1 MVGGLM
7 KRGVMSGSR
16 CRYPGPRIVT
26 AKRRQVRALEQ
37 PGIARVLDA
46 NDRLQLEFT
55 GDDSAQVALL
65 SRLVGAGFPV
75 LEFNTEGA
83 GLEDLFMK
91 ITEGKVQ

>member
-1 MVGGLM
+1 MISV
-7 KRGVMSGSR
+7 
-16 CRYPGPRIVT
+16 RIT
-26 AKRRQVRALEQ
+26 GEKENAMRFLLEQ